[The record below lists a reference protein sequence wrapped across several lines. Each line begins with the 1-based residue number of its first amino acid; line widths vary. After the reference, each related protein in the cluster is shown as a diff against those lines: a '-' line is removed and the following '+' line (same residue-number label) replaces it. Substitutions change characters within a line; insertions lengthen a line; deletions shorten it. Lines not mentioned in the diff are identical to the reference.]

1 MENEIG
7 ETARL
12 NSEKMVKKSKMI
24 IKNSVLSTKG
34 PGQRRKVSTKKRK
47 IYPIPEEDTF
57 MPIDED
63 SEEIKYTTKKN
74 IS

>member
-12 NSEKMVKKSKMI
+12 NSEKMVIKSKMV

-34 PGQRRKVSTKKRK
+34 PGQKRKVSTKKRK
-47 IYPIPEEDTF
+47 IYPFPEEDTF

-63 SEEIKYTTKKN
+63 SEEIIYKTKK
-74 IS
+74 SKS